1 MKDLGMQHE
10 MQLQAPYAVG
20 IICAPYYNESTK
32 HSSSDRHTFYFNCF
46 RTRPSTASLKSD
58 NISQTFDS
66 FSSIRELKLEA
77 LSVTC
82 TINYQAIL
90 TPQIQRE
97 IQKTLQT
104 AYTETRETYLH
115 LKKIHCSQNN
125 NNNNNNQRMSF
136 NNVGDHQIN
145 EESIHMQENAKS
157 VFLTSQYEAFL
168 FSFWKDSIIQ
178 SGLALSQ
185 DINLLKRSNEDLQTQ
200 IQKKCQF
207 LLQYITEEDLATN
220 LSTLTPQDGE
230 YVDSL
235 FTSEPLPAD
244 LLTINSPQ
252 FIQQCNEEAQ
262 KKQITQNVST
272 AAPFNEL
279 SSTKD
284 LAVTNADNDTHL
296 PQNLA
301 SESNKN
307 TVTTRGGGT
316 ITQSAQNIKPSA
328 RNSDKYML
336 FGSRGKDSHGDY
348 EYFSS
353 VTYRDTNFEVKEFVV
368 YDDPKRQSENIGQI
382 IKVISHGYNKECS
395 LEVRRLLHPYAAE
408 IRLANNMTQEASG
421 ECELFL
427 SDIHEFIPLTALRRK
442 IQVMKY
448 DDYVKWKFA
457 DENDRTDEYGV
468 YYYSKVYLYKEKKV
482 VNYESQHG
490 QK

>member
-1 MKDLGMQHE
+1 
-10 MQLQAPYAVG
+10 
-20 IICAPYYNESTK
+20 
-32 HSSSDRHTFYFNCF
+32 
-46 RTRPSTASLKSD
+46 
-58 NISQTFDS
+58 
-66 FSSIRELKLEA
+66 
-77 LSVTC
+77 
-82 TINYQAIL
+82 
-90 TPQIQRE
+90 
-97 IQKTLQT
+97 
-104 AYTETRETYLH
+104 
-115 LKKIHCSQNN
+115 
-125 NNNNNNQRMSF
+125 
-136 NNVGDHQIN
+136 
-145 EESIHMQENAKS
+145 MQENAKS

-284 LAVTNADNDTHL
+284 LAVTNVDNDTHL
-296 PQNLA
+296 PQSLA
-301 SESNKN
+301 SESNNN
-307 TVTTRGGGT
+307 TATTRGGGT
-316 ITQSAQNIKPSA
+316 ITQSAQNIKTSA

-348 EYFSS
+348 EYFNS
-353 VTYRDTNFEVKEFVV
+353 VTYRDTNFEIKEFVV

-395 LEVRRLLHPYAAE
+395 LEVRRLLHPYATE
-408 IRLANNMTQEASG
+408 IRLAKNMTQEASG
-421 ECELFL
+421 DCELFL
-427 SDIHEFIPLTALRRK
+427 SDIHEFIPLTAVRRK

-468 YYYSKVYLYKEKKV
+468 YYYSKLYLYKEKKV